1 MRSPDA
7 EVLQAA
13 LDWHR
18 DGHAVTLVTVART
31 WGSSP
36 RPAGSMMAVRGD
48 GRIAGS
54 VSGGCIEQ
62 DLAERFST
70 GGAPRAPER
79 VGYGVTAE
87 STRRFGLPCGGR
99 LELVAE
105 PLAKPTEIETI
116 LERLARRELV
126 LRRLILDEARSSLS
140 PAARD
145 REFLYDGERLE
156 KVFGPAWR
164 LLLIGAGQLSR
175 YLAEM
180 AQALDYQVVVCDPR
194 DDYAAAW
201 EVEGAKLDT
210 RMPDDAAMALADDP
224 RSAVVALTHDPKLDD
239 MALMVALESR
249 AFYVG
254 ALGSKA
260 NNAKRRERLTALGVP
275 APALARLHGPV
286 GLHLGS
292 RTPPEIAIA
301 ILAELIAVRRGVA
314 VTARP
319 ALEVTSHTDRLGLP
333 A

>member
-18 DGHAVTLVTVART
+18 DGHAVTLVTVGRT

-54 VSGGCIEQ
+54 VSGGCVEQ

-70 GGAPRAPER
+70 GGGPQAPER
-79 VGYGVTAE
+79 IRYGVTPE
-87 STRRFGLPCGGR
+87 SAPRSGLPFPR
-99 LELVAE
+99 VVALVAAPFAAPAALE
-105 PLAKPTEIETI
+105 ATP
-116 LERLARRELV
+116 ERLPRRELV
-126 LRRLILDEARSSLS
+126 LRRLVLDEARSSLS
-140 PAARD
+140 PATRD

-180 AQALDYQVVVCDPR
+180 AQVLDYQVVVCDPR
-194 DDYAAAW
+194 ADYAAAW
-201 EVEGAKLDT
+201 QVDSTEIDT
-210 RMPDDAAMALADDP
+210 RMPDDAVAALADDP

-239 MALMVALESR
+239 MALMVALESQ

-260 NNAKRRERLTALGVP
+260 NNAKRHERLASLGIP

-286 GLHLGS
+286 GLRLGS

-301 ILAELIAVRRGVA
+301 ILAELIAIRRGADEVGRTRRGSQ
-314 VTARP
+314 TAAGP
-319 ALEVTSHTDRLGLP
+319 LGLP